1 MIWKDKHILIGV
13 SGSIASYKA
22 CELVRLFQKKGA
34 KVRVCATPSALEFV
48 GKLTFQAL
56 TGEEVLSDWK
66 EGKTGL
72 EHIFWARWADV
83 FVIAPASANTIAKL
97 RIGLTD
103 NFLTSLALAY
113 DKPVVIAPAM
123 NTKMYKNPSTVENI
137 SVLKNRGHIFVNPV
151 EGELA
156 CGEEGEGKLADIE
169 DIETAALY
177 ALLPKPLKGKNVLI
191 TAGGTREYFDPIRY
205 ISNASSGQ
213 MGYALSKI
221 AYALGGDVTL
231 ISAPTCLKKP
241 YGVKKIDVVSAEDM
255 FNAVMDLVDNADIII
270 MNAAVAD
277 FKPKSY
283 SKEKLKKSKENPVVE
298 LEPNPDIL
306 KTVGER
312 KRKNQILIGFAAES
326 QNLIENARDKLVR
339 KNLDV
344 IVGNLLDVFSKGI
357 HKGILIFKDG
367 KMVEIPE
374 MDKES
379 SSLFI
384 IETVIKHLR
393 GENGT

>member
-1 MIWKDKHILIGV
+1 MLWKDKKVLIGIT
-13 SGSIASYKA
+13 GSIASYKA
-22 CELVRLFQKKGA
+22 CELIRHFQKKGA
-34 KVRVCATPSALEFV
+34 TVRVCATPSALEFV

-66 EGKTGL
+66 DGKTGL
-72 EHIFWARWADV
+72 EHIFWARWPDV
-83 FVIAPASANTIAKL
+83 FVIAPASANTIAKI

-113 DKPVVIAPAM
+113 DKPIVIAPAM
-123 NTKMYKNPSTVENI
+123 NTKMYQNSATKENI
-137 SVLKNRGHIFVNPV
+137 EILKERGHLFVEPV

-156 CGEEGEGKLADIE
+156 CGEEGEGKLADLE
-169 DIETAALY
+169 DIEIVALK
-177 ALLPKPLKGKNVLI
+177 AVLPKPLKGKTVLI
-191 TAGGTREYFDPIRY
+191 TAGGTREHFDPIRY

-213 MGYALSKI
+213 MGYALAKV

-241 YGVKKIDVVSAEDM
+241 YGVKKIDVISAQDM
-255 FNAVMDLVDNADIII
+255 YKAVMEHLDSADIII

-277 FKPKSY
+277 FRPKSY

-306 KTVGER
+306 KAIGER
-312 KRKNQILIGFAAES
+312 KKGNQILIGFAAES
-326 QNLIENARDKLVR
+326 QNLIENAKDKLKR

-344 IVGNLLDVFSKGI
+344 IVGNLLDVFSKEKHQGVI
-357 HKGILIFKDG
+357 IFKNG
-367 KMVEIPE
+367 KQVEIPP
-374 MDKES
+374 MDKEES
-379 SSLFI
+379 ALFI
-384 IETVIKHLR
+384 LKNIFHKEDKWD
-393 GENGT
+393 